1 MPYFWSTNIT
11 TMENKKIWLIT
22 GASQGL
28 GLNLAKQ
35 VIMNNQQVIITT
47 RDVNK
52 IDKALL
58 NNSNLEAIGLDLTDE
73 EAVKSAIDHVISKFG
88 HIDVLVNNAGYGF
101 VGAIE
106 ETSAKEAEQ
115 VIAINV
121 HATLRMIRLV
131 LPHMREKQ
139 SGHIIN
145 LSSIAGLIG
154 SSGWGIYNASKFAIE
169 GISEALVQ
177 EVKDLGIK
185 VTMVEPGAVRTNFL
199 AGSLTSAQVIIDD
212 YAATSGQRRKT
223 LEGNNGKQPND
234 PLKVVKAIYD
244 VVQMPD
250 PPLRLLLGPD
260 AYNRAIEKI
269 QNLMADFE
277 GMKELTMSATF

>member
-1 MPYFWSTNIT
+1 M
-11 TMENKKIWLIT
+11 MKDKKTWLIT

-28 GLNLAKQ
+28 GLNLAKHLLINDQ
-35 VIMNNQQVIITT
+35 RVIITT

-52 IDKALL
+52 IDKAFL
-58 NNSNLEAIGLDLTDE
+58 NNPNLEAISLDLTDE
-73 EAVKSAIDHVISKFG
+73 EAVKSAIDQIISKYG
-88 HIDVLVNNAGYGF
+88 CIDVLVNNAGYGF

-121 HATLRMIRLV
+121 HATLRMIRIV
-131 LPHMREKQ
+131 LPNMRKNQ
-139 SGHIIN
+139 TGHIIN

-169 GISEALVQ
+169 GISEALAQ

-199 AGSLTSAQVIIDD
+199 AGSLTSSQIVIDD
-212 YAATSGQRRKT
+212 YAATAGQRRKT
-223 LEGNNGKQPND
+223 LAGNNGKQPND
-234 PLKVVKAIYD
+234 PQKVVKAIYD

-260 AYNRAIEKI
+260 AYSRAMEKI
-269 QNLMADFE
+269 QNLTADFE
-277 GMKELTMSATF
+277 GMKDLTLSTAF